1 MAIDIQKVGYFYTL
15 FEKDIHLGAIIA
27 PKKV

>member
-1 MAIDIQKVGYFYTL
+1 MATDIQKVGYFYTL

-27 PKKV
+27 PQKV

>member
-1 MAIDIQKVGYFYTL
+1 MAIDIQKVGYFYSL
-15 FEKDIHLGAIIA
+15 FEKNTHLGAIVA